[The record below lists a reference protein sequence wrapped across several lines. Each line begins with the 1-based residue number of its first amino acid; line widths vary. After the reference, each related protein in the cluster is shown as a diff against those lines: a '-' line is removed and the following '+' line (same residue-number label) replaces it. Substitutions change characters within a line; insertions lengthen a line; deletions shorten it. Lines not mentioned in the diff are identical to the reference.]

1 MNSEQL
7 LANLRSW
14 PEEQVC
20 GYLAAE
26 IRRGR
31 QELGLSQR
39 EFAELAGVAL
49 RTYKRFET
57 NGQGHL
63 ETFIRSL
70 RVLGRTE
77 YLFTLFP
84 SREQPVRQSSIEDK
98 VREIRRRA
106 LGLDSTR

>member
-1 MNSEQL
+1 MNTEQL
-7 LANLRSW
+7 LSNLRIW

-20 GYLAAE
+20 GYLATE
-26 IRRGR
+26 IRRCR

-39 EFAELAGVAL
+39 EFADFAGIPL

-57 NGQGHL
+57 HGRGHL

-84 SREQPVRQSSIEDK
+84 AREQPLKQPTIEERIRQL
-98 VREIRRRA
+98 RRRA
-106 LGLDSTR
+106 LSLGPEG

>member
-7 LANLRSW
+7 LANLRVW

-20 GYLAAE
+20 SYLAAE
-26 IRRGR
+26 VRRGR

-39 EFAELAGVAL
+39 EFAEFAGIAL

-57 NGQGHL
+57 HGQGHL

-84 SREQPVRQSSIEDK
+84 SREQPSRVSTIEDK
-98 VREIRRRA
+98 LRELRRRA
-106 LGLDSTR
+106 LGLDP